1 MISELQTEQRN
12 PRTMHID
19 AMDTLEMVQTIN
31 AEDATVAAAVAKITP
46 ALAEAVDAAAERYQR
61 GGRLVYL
68 GAGTSGRLG
77 VLDASE
83 LVPTYGIKPERAV
96 GLIAGG
102 RSAMFSAVEGA
113 EDDAELGANDLKQ
126 LALGTDDVVIGIAAS
141 GRTPYVLGGL
151 AYAQQVGALTIA
163 VACVPNSAVG
173 QAAAIA
179 LDAVVGPEVVTGSTR
194 MKAGTAQKM
203 ILNTLSTGVMIKVG
217 KVYQNLMVDVL
228 PTNQKLVDRSLRIIA
243 ETAQVTA
250 PAAQSA
256 FTAAG
261 ERVPVAIVMAKTGS
275 DKEAAE
281 QLLADSDGSINQ
293 VFTKWAAKHDTND

>member
-1 MISELQTEQRN
+1 MISDLQTEQRN

-31 AEDATVAAAVAKITP
+31 AEDATVAAAVAQVTP
-46 ALAEAVDAAAERYQR
+46 AIAQAVDGAAERYR
-61 GGRLVYL
+61 KGGRLVYA

-113 EDDAELGANDLKQ
+113 EDNAQLGADDL
-126 LALGTDDVVIGIAAS
+126 LALKLTPDDVVIGIAAS
-141 GRTPYVLGGL
+141 GRTPYVLGAL
-151 AYAQQVGALTIA
+151 DYANTVGALTIA
-163 VACVPNSAVG
+163 VACVPDSAIG
-173 QAAAIA
+173 QKATIAIN
-179 LDAVVGPEVVTGSTR
+179 AVVGPEVVTGSTR
-194 MKAGTAQKM
+194 MKAGTAQKL

-228 PTNQKLVDRSLRIIA
+228 PTNQKLVDRAQRIVAATA
-243 ETAQVTA
+243 EVDAATAQV
-250 PAAQSA
+250 A
-256 FTAAG
+256 FKAAG
-261 ERVPVAIVMAKTGS
+261 ERVPVAIVIAKTGS
-275 DKEAAE
+275 DAATAAK
-281 QLLADSDGSINQ
+281 LLADSDGSITQ
-293 VFTKWAAKHDTND
+293 VFTKWNAEHDTNN

>member
-19 AMDTLEMVQTIN
+19 AMDTLEMVRTIN
-31 AEDATVAAAVAKITP
+31 AEDATVATAVAKVAP
-46 ALAEAVDAAAERYQR
+46 AIAQAVDGAAARYR
-61 GGRLVYL
+61 KGGRLVYA

-113 EDDAELGANDLKQ
+113 EDNAELGADDLK
-126 LALGTDDVVIGIAAS
+126 ALTLTADDVVIGIAAS
-141 GRTPYVLGGL
+141 GRTPYVLGAL
-151 AYAQQVGALTIA
+151 EYANSLGALTIA
-163 VACVPNSAVG
+163 VACVPNSAIG
-173 QAAAIA
+173 QKAAVAI
-179 LDAVVGPEVVTGSTR
+179 DAVVGPEVVTGSTR

-228 PTNQKLVDRSLRIIA
+228 PTNQKLVDRAQRIIA
-243 ETAQVTA
+243 ETAEVDAATA
-250 PAAQSA
+250 QAA
-256 FTAAG
+256 FKAANQ
-261 ERVPVAIVMAKTGS
+261 RVPVAIVIAKTGS
-275 DKEAAE
+275 DAATAE
-281 QLLADSDGSINQ
+281 KLLAASDGSINQ
-293 VFTKWAAKHDTND
+293 VFTKWNEQHDTNN

>member
-46 ALAEAVDAAAERYQR
+46 ALAEAVDAAAKRYQR

-126 LALGTDDVVIGIAAS
+126 LALGADDVVIGIAAS

-250 PAAQSA
+250 PVAQSA

-275 DKEAAE
+275 NKEAAE

>member
-46 ALAEAVDAAAERYQR
+46 ALAEAVDAAAERYQH

-126 LALGTDDVVIGIAAS
+126 LALGADDVVIGIAAS

-250 PAAQSA
+250 SVAQSA

>member
-126 LALGTDDVVIGIAAS
+126 LALGADDVVIGIAAS

-250 PAAQSA
+250 PVAQSA

>member
-1 MISELQTEQRN
+1 
-12 PRTMHID
+12 MHID

-151 AYAQQVGALTIA
+151 AYAQQVGALTVA

-250 PAAQSA
+250 PVAQSA

>member
-1 MISELQTEQRN
+1 MISDLQTEQRN

-31 AEDATVAAAVAKITP
+31 AEDATVAAAVAQVTP
-46 ALAEAVDAAAERYQR
+46 AIAQAVDGAAERYR
-61 GGRLVYL
+61 KGGRLVYA

-113 EDDAELGANDLKQ
+113 EDNAQLGADDL
-126 LALGTDDVVIGIAAS
+126 LALKLTPDDVVIGIAAS
-141 GRTPYVLGGL
+141 GRTPYVLGAL
-151 AYAQQVGALTIA
+151 DYANTVGALTIA
-163 VACVPNSAVG
+163 VACVPDSAIG
-173 QAAAIA
+173 QKATIAIN
-179 LDAVVGPEVVTGSTR
+179 AVVGPEVVTGSTR
-194 MKAGTAQKM
+194 MKAGTAQKL

-228 PTNQKLVDRSLRIIA
+228 PTNQKLVDRAQRIVAATA
-243 ETAQVTA
+243 EVDAATAQ
-250 PAAQSA
+250 AA
-256 FTAAG
+256 FKAAG
-261 ERVPVAIVMAKTGS
+261 ERVPVAIVIAKTGS
-275 DKEAAE
+275 DAKTAAK
-281 QLLADSDGSINQ
+281 LLAGSDGSITQ
-293 VFTKWAAKHDTND
+293 VFTKWNAEHDTNN